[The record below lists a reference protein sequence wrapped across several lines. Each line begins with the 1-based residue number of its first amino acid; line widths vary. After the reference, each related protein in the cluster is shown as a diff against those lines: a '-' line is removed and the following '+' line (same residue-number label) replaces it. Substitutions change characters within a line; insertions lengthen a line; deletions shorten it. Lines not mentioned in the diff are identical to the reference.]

1 MFFINNISRVGFLM
15 KKKILLAV
23 VLILAVAAVV
33 TAVVLGPK
41 FFKDGQKTDESEN
54 VSESAKFGFEA
65 LKINGEYI
73 SADVF
78 NEEYRLFYEKYKN
91 NGEMIQKTDEE
102 RYDILLDEITNK
114 FVLEDYFENKANV
127 KVSDE
132 EVEDYVAKYVKP
144 RYSNSEEQSAYF
156 QRMGFADE
164 VDMKK
169 NIEDYLIKQQ
179 VYFDAATK
187 YGITLTG
194 EESNEAYQI
203 HKQHNI
209 KVDIKN
215 ILIAIN
221 DSRTKEQAEEIA
233 KNVYSKLKEGESF
246 EELVLQ
252 YSEDS
257 ESKENG
263 GKKENVT
270 QGYNGADFDKVVFS
284 AKEGQLLE
292 PIYLTKGYEIIYI
305 QKVRDFTH
313 PQEEYSE
320 TVLVEKFLNSEKYDE
335 WLESIKKDYQIEIT
349 APQYKAFRA
358 YKNKNYEEAGLLYQQ
373 AYEKTKDPTYIDRAC
388 ETYSLAENWAE
399 LIKVSQIGYKARPE
413 NVLYYIHEAKGVYKS
428 GNQEEGLKKMQ
439 AATSKAKDSV
449 YNLGVIRN
457 TYEELGLS
465 EEAEKINLQ

>member
-1 MFFINNISRVGFLM
+1 M

-23 VLILAVAAVV
+23 GLILAVAAVV

-41 FFKDGQKTDESEN
+41 FFKDGNNAGDSEN
-54 VSESAKFGFEA
+54 ASESAKFGFEA
-65 LKINGEYI
+65 LKINGEFV

-91 NGEMIQKTDEE
+91 NGEMLQKTDEE
-102 RYDILLDEITNK
+102 RYDILLDEITKK
-114 FVLEDYFENKANV
+114 FVLEDYFENKADV
-127 KVSDE
+127 KVSNE
-132 EVEDYVAKYVKP
+132 EVEAYVAKYVKP

-164 VDMKK
+164 EDMKK
-169 NIEDYLIKQQ
+169 NIKDYLVKQQ
-179 VYFDAATK
+179 IYFDAATK
-187 YGITLTG
+187 YGITLTD

-209 KVDIKN
+209 KVDLKN

-233 KNVYSKLKEGESF
+233 KTVYSKLKAGESF
-246 EELVLQ
+246 EELVIQ

-257 ESKENG
+257 ASKENG

-305 QKVRDFTH
+305 QKVKDFTH

-320 TVLVEKFLNSEKYDE
+320 TVLVEKFLNSEKYVE

-358 YKNKNYEEAGLLYQQ
+358 YRNKNYEEAGILYQQ
-373 AYEKTKDPTYIDRAC
+373 AYERTKDLTYIDRAC
-388 ETYSLAENWAE
+388 ESYSFAENWAE
-399 LIKVSQIGYKARPE
+399 LVKVSQIGYKARPE

-428 GNQEEGLKKMQ
+428 GNQEEGLKKMKD
-439 AATSKAKDSV
+439 ATSKAKDSV
-449 YNLGVIRN
+449 YYLGVIRN

-465 EEAEKINLQ
+465 DEAEKINLQ

>member
-1 MFFINNISRVGFLM
+1 M

-23 VLILAVAAVV
+23 TLVLAVAAVV

-41 FFKDGQKTDESEN
+41 FFKGGQNTGESGN
-54 VSESAKFGFEA
+54 VSESTKFGFEA

-78 NEEYRLFYEKYKN
+78 NEEYRLFYEKYKT
-91 NGEMIQKTDEE
+91 NGEMTKKTDEE
-102 RYDILLDEITNK
+102 RYDILIDEITNK
-114 FVLEDYFENKANV
+114 FILEDYFANKANV
-127 KVSDE
+127 EVSYE
-132 EVEDYVAKYVKP
+132 EVETYVAKYVKP
-144 RYSNSEEQSAYF
+144 RYSSTEEQSAYF
-156 QRMGFADE
+156 QSMGFADE
-164 VDMKK
+164 EAMKK
-169 NIEDYLIKQQ
+169 SIEDYLIKQQ
-179 VYFDAATK
+179 TYFSAATK
-187 YGITLTG
+187 YGITLTD

-246 EELVLQ
+246 EELVMQ

-257 ESKENG
+257 QSKDNG
-263 GKKENVT
+263 GKKGNVT
-270 QGYNGADFDKVVFS
+270 RGYNGADFDKVVFS

-292 PIYLTKGYEIIYI
+292 PIYLTKGYEIVYI
-305 QKVRDFTH
+305 QKVKDFTH

-320 TVLVEKFLNSEKYDE
+320 TVLVEKFLNSEKYAE

-358 YKNKNYEEAGLLYQQ
+358 YKNENYEEAGLLYQQ
-373 AYEKTKDPTYIDRAC
+373 AYEKTKDPTYIERAC

-399 LIKVSQIGYKARPE
+399 LVKVSQIGYKARPE
-413 NVLYYIHEAKGVYKS
+413 NVLYYIHEAKGLYKS
-428 GNQEEGLKKMQ
+428 GNQEEGLKKMKD
-439 AATSKAKDSV
+439 AISKAKDSV
-449 YNLGVIRN
+449 YYLGVIRN